1 MKRQPFKGFNT
12 LAQVKVS
19 ALCNSKAQLRLK
31 WKMTTERRYGQWN
44 DDSTIRTLNT
54 IAFPFFHS
62 LCFANLNFFAV
73 NISLM
78 RGDYALRVMQLSSCW
93 YDIRQTS
100 PLVKYAK
107 PIKHSGKQDCSSDTL
122 ARINGLRRTDIRYYR
137 YTRRNSIS
145 IYLDNYTERKI

>member
-31 WKMTTERRYGQWN
+31 WKVTTERRYGQRN

-62 LCFANLNFFAV
+62 LRFANLDFSAV

-78 RGDYALRVMQLSSCW
+78 RGDYALRVMQLSSC
-93 YDIRQTS
+93 
-100 PLVKYAK
+100 
-107 PIKHSGKQDCSSDTL
+107 
-122 ARINGLRRTDIRYYR
+122 
-137 YTRRNSIS
+137 
-145 IYLDNYTERKI
+145 